1 LTPNDILH
9 IILYEV
15 NNVNIHIVWII
26 DHIANTVA
34 SHTHDF
40 YQMIFCTKKG
50 GTISVDGKVYEAKQ
64 DYAYFV
70 KPGTIHSI
78 TQNREMKTIDLKFYV
93 HDADA
98 QKFLS
103 NVPHQFQLGDI
114 PFMKMLFQTIA
125 KEGIESKIYCNESTT
140 SALKLLLIKMIHE
153 FNPSSSPHAH
163 DYRVFYE
170 LPEQIKNNTDIM
182 ILDLKNYIEE
192 NINKNITL
200 EELSARVHINKT
212 YFVKRFKI
220 LFGVT
225 PIRFIMNMRI
235 EKSKQLI
242 LDNSLSM
249 QQIAE
254 AVGFNSLHYFSAAF
268 KQSEGVSPTEYY
280 KCFDK
285 Q

>member
-1 LTPNDILH
+1 M
-9 IILYEV
+9 
-15 NNVNIHIVWII
+15 NIHIIWII
-26 DHIANTVA
+26 DHIANTVVQ
-34 SHTHDF
+34 HTHDF

-50 GTISVDGKVYEAKQ
+50 GTINIDGKTFEAKQ

-70 KPGTIHSI
+70 KPG
-78 TQNREMKTIDLKFYV
+78 TIDLKFYV

-103 NVPHQFQLGDI
+103 NVPNQFQLSDI

-125 KEGIESKIYCNESTT
+125 KEGIESKVFCNESTN

-153 FNPSSSPHAH
+153 FNPSSSPVSH
-163 DYRVFYE
+163 DYRVFYK
-170 LPEQIKNNTDIM
+170 LPEEIKNNTDIM

-192 NINKNITL
+192 NMSKNITL
-200 EELSARVHINKT
+200 EELAAMVHINKT

-220 LFGVT
+220 LFGTT
-225 PIRFIMNMRI
+225 PIKFILNMRI

-242 LDNSLSM
+242 LDGSLSM
-249 QQIAE
+249 QQIAG

-268 KQSEGVSPTEYY
+268 KQCEGVSPTEYY
-280 KCFDK
+280 RCFEN